1 MTDGP
6 FNFNST
12 PTLRAQCCRLFFAK
26 PRTDARE
33 GRREGRE
40 MTIIPT
46 RRWRLLREIFGGRKT
61 REDGR
66 GQRRGRWSLAARARF
81 NRRHKG

>member
-33 GRREGRE
+33 GVTLNDHYPHQT
-40 MTIIPT
+40 MATIT
-46 RRWRLLREIFGGRKT
+46 RDLRWKK
-61 REDGR
+61 DSR
-66 GQRRGRWSLAARARF
+66 GQQRLDVGALESRRSRSF
-81 NRRHKG
+81 